1 MNLRK
6 KIYEITKEDLEKIGV
21 WDFENNWLTPFFFEK
36 NQEVL
41 VPLYHD
47 VVEAILYVKSRIYK
61 LNTLPA
67 KESLGLVRFSNDL
80 YYSNDDYKSLDPW
93 WINDNDK
100 ITKLESKNLPVF
112 IKINFETFPFFNNY
126 ILILAKISTL
136 EKLAQIFWIIFEKFE
151 NLNILLTGEIG
162 SGKTTFTKK
171 IINTTSPTFNL
182 LNSYKIKNLTV
193 NHWDLYRIE
202 TTSEN
207 LKNIDFWYHLNE
219 EKTINLIEWANKI
232 KLEYYISQIGKENLI
247 CLNLSF
253 SGNNK
258 EEENEK
264 EEQRYL
270 VISFFDE
277 FLKNRDLLSEDFLE
291 LFTKL

>member
-21 WDFENNWLTPFFFEK
+21 WDFEDNWLTPFFFEK

-41 VPLYHD
+41 TPLYHD
-47 VVEAILYVKSRIYK
+47 VVEAILYVKSKIYK
-61 LNTLPA
+61 LNAFPA

-80 YYSNDDYKSLDPW
+80 YYSSNDYKSLDPW

-151 NLNILLTGEIG
+151 NLNILLTGELG
-162 SGKTTFTKK
+162 SGKTTFAKK

-247 CLNLSF
+247 CLNFSF
-253 SGNNK
+253 FDNNK
-258 EEENEK
+258 ENEK

-277 FLKNRDLLSEDFLE
+277 FLKNKDFLSEDFLE